1 MCMNRILFV
10 ILMLAL
16 IGEMPVRAQS
26 DGRVVIDD
34 FESYGED
41 ALPVKWNAQLNG
53 KLVPLTEEFV
63 DDNEWF
69 YVKHESGRRFV
80 RAYASGEAVHI
91 NKKNGDGFEWD
102 LREHPVLGWD
112 WRANILPEGARED
125 KEKLND
131 SGAGVYVV
139 FSVGG
144 FLIKRPKIIKYVYS
158 SSLPVGSVTSYGK
171 LKVIVASSALE
182 GSGDWIRIERD
193 VVADYKRVFSDNP
206 PNKPLYMRLWSDSD
220 NTDSVA
226 EADFD
231 NIELL
236 SK

>member
-1 MCMNRILFV
+1 MLMSRILFL
-10 ILMLAL
+10 ILLFAFLAE
-16 IGEMPVRAQS
+16 GPVRAQS
-26 DGRVVIDD
+26 GNRIVIDD

-53 KLVPLTEEFV
+53 KLVPLTEQFV

-69 YVKHESGRRFV
+69 YVKHERRSRFV
-80 RAYASGEAVHI
+80 RAFSDGEAVHI
-91 NKKNGDGFEWD
+91 NKRNGDGFDWD

-112 WRANILPEGARED
+112 WRANSLPDGARED
-125 KEKLND
+125 KDKLND

-139 FSVGG
+139 FSMDG
-144 FLIKRPKIIKYVYS
+144 FLLKRPKIIKYVYS
-158 SSLPVGSVTSYGK
+158 SSLPVDTIVSYGK
-171 LKVIVASSALE
+171 LKVIVVSSALD
-182 GSGDWIRIERD
+182 GLGDWIRVERD
-193 VVADYKRVFSDNP
+193 VVADYKRVFKENP

-220 NTDSVA
+220 DTDSVS

-236 SK
+236 VR